1 LVLDC
6 IFKFEQTI
14 CEKANKTAFYDFE
27 NKFCK
32 DYITKEEQNLLM
44 KNIEIKENERMQ
56 TTK

>member
-44 KNIEIKENERMQ
+44 KNIEIKENERM
-56 TTK
+56 